1 MTLKVCPDLQDRLKE
16 YDSILLHGYSFFK
29 HPSASSKK
37 AVETESSLA
46 IDKKKIPIAPELRGL
61 ALELSG
67 YLVTICIDTQTTKC
81 CMTLAG
87 EATSGRMCRMME
99 GLL

>member
-16 YDSILLHGYSFFK
+16 YDSILLHGYCFFK
-29 HPSASSKK
+29 PPSASSKK

-46 IDKKKIPIAPELRGL
+46 IDKKKIPVAPELRGL

-67 YLVTICIDTQTTKC
+67 YLVNISIIQ
-81 CMTLAG
+81 
-87 EATSGRMCRMME
+87 
-99 GLL
+99 

>member
-1 MTLKVCPDLQDRLKE
+1 MQLLHDTEGLLCSQDRLKE

-29 HPSASSKK
+29 PPSASSKK

-46 IDKKKIPIAPELRGL
+46 IDKKKIPIASELRGL

-67 YLVTICIDTQTTKC
+67 YLVTICISLQTTEC
-81 CMTLAG
+81 CMIMLGNPPVDA
-87 EATSGRMCRMME
+87 
-99 GLL
+99 